1 MNEKSGIEKREQ
13 LRAKLKIEVTY
24 KTADI
29 FTSDLSINIS
39 TGGIFIKTP
48 KPPPMGTKLDLEF
61 NLPESAKLIKA
72 EGAIVWIQNP
82 STSSSLPAGM
92 GIKFK
97 RIAPE
102 DLKEIT
108 DYIKNILPPQESR

>member
-1 MNEKSGIEKREQ
+1 MDQQSGIEKREQ
-13 LRAKLKIEVTY
+13 PRARLKIEVTY
-24 KTADI
+24 KTADV

-48 KPPPMGTKLDLEF
+48 KSPPMGTKLDLEF
-61 NLPESAKLIKA
+61 TLPESQKLIKSDG
-72 EGAIVWIQNP
+72 EIVWIQNP
-82 STSSSLPAGM
+82 SVSSSLPAGM

-108 DYIKNILPPQESR
+108 DYIKKIMASQEPK